1 MKFITYFIDDAT
13 SKRSKLK
20 YLGKQLK
27 SLKHTMNDLEM
38 DFEMKHGY
46 KPSHVRKLKNVY
58 KLYVKDDFLSRL
70 ISMKFLQ
77 KLW

>member
-1 MKFITYFIDDAT
+1 
-13 SKRSKLK
+13 
-20 YLGKQLK
+20 
-27 SLKHTMNDLEM
+27 MNDLEM